1 MCAGGVLST
10 TFNATRKH
18 QRLTGEFA
26 CTTALQIPLKRRA
39 ATLGIGAQRELILN
53 LLRSVRVCA
62 HSHGQD
68 RKEKGG
74 IGVAFEEVFCAI
86 KTRSPETL

>member
-26 CTTALQIPLKRRA
+26 CTTALQIPLKHRV

-53 LLRSVRVCA
+53 LLRSVRVCT
-62 HSHGQD
+62 HTHTD

-74 IGVAFEEVFCAI
+74 IGVAFEEVFGAI